1 MLIAAITATVLVAAA
16 AAASDRNEPE
26 GGDSPISGLP
36 QWHDT
41 NGDGV
46 IDFNDLPPADA
57 GPNDSTSTPPVP
69 TSEATSSTVAIDSPP
84 STPEHRRIEIQLL
97 PELRFEPTMITV
109 EPGETVT
116 FVLIGDAFTHT
127 VVLADS
133 PDKNEILLVED
144 LAGSVTKEV
153 TFTFPDQEGQLY
165 LYYAPHEFLGMTG
178 TIVVQSSTS

>member
-1 MLIAAITATVLVAAA
+1 VLIAAVTATVLVAAA
-16 AAASDRNEPE
+16 AAASDQNEPE
-26 GGDSPISGLP
+26 GGDPPVNGLP
-36 QWHDT
+36 QWQDP

-46 IDFNDLPPADA
+46 VDFNDLPPADT
-57 GPNDSTSTPPVP
+57 GLNDSTSTPPVA
-69 TSEATSSTVAIDSPP
+69 TSEATSSPATTGSQP
-84 STPEHRRIEIQLL
+84 SIPENRRIEIQLL
-97 PELRFEPTMITV
+97 PELRFEPSVIAV

-116 FVLIGDAFTHT
+116 LVLMGDACTHK

-153 TFTFPDQEGQLY
+153 THTFPDQERVLY
-165 LYYAPHEFLGMTG
+165 LYCVPHEFLGMTG